1 MANLFE
7 INARLREI
15 LENGY
20 DETCID
26 IETGEFDAEKAVS
39 LVEELSLA
47 REEKIDGIAL
57 YIEELGADAAAL
69 KAKADAL
76 KQRAKAMENKAER
89 LEEYLTAALDGEKYE
104 STNGKISFRKSV
116 AVMVD
121 ESVLPGEYF
130 TEKIERKPDKTAI
143 KKALNGG
150 AVIDGASLVEKRN
163 IQII

>member
-7 INARLREI
+7 INARLREL

-26 IETGEFDAEKAVS
+26 TETGEFDADKAAA
-39 LVEELSLA
+39 LVDELALA

-57 YIEELGADAAAL
+57 YIQELGADAAAL
-69 KAKADAL
+69 KAKADVL

-104 STNGKISFRKSV
+104 SANVMISFRKSV

-121 ESVLPGEYF
+121 ESVLPDEYF
-130 TEKIERKPDKTAI
+130 AEKIERKPDKTMI
-143 KKALNGG
+143 KKALTGG
-150 AVIDGASLVEKRN
+150 VEIDGASLVENRN
-163 IQII
+163 IQIK